1 MRAVAGRVATVA
13 LKGNTPS
20 ALDASQSARTA
31 HGRPFAFATAEE
43 GGKTPRMH
51 RESTAPTALATTGE
65 GSLLVAGSVVLLA
78 LSLLLL
84 L

>member
-1 MRAVAGRVATVA
+1 
-13 LKGNTPS
+13 
-20 ALDASQSARTA
+20 
-31 HGRPFAFATAEE
+31 
-43 GGKTPRMH
+43 MH